1 MIRKTVNSFLLILF
15 LFSSVGYSVSMH
27 FCGSTKISSSIGMQ
41 AKSCCGDESSICCHN
56 ETKHYQI
63 KDSYIAASQDINE
76 KNKSISDLMLVVANI
91 PQQSINDITHNEIQ
105 FIAESPPPLSL
116 DQQLASLQTYLL

>member
-1 MIRKTVNSFLLILF
+1 
-15 LFSSVGYSVSMH
+15 
-27 FCGSTKISSSIGMQ
+27 MQ